1 MYFFSSLEH
10 PIRQNISNWS
20 DVTNILEHLLENE
33 LHINDSEHP
42 VMLTEMGQTSRR
54 QREKLTEVLVIICIS
69 LEFVYKTYLS
79 TPSLFLFSDLYHSLF
94 IIFTI
99 FIIVITFLLST
110 FYCLNFKKI

>member
-1 MYFFSSLEH
+1 MYNTIYFFSSQEH

-54 QREKLTEVLVIICIS
+54 QREKLTEVLLIICIAFC
-69 LEFVYKTYLS
+69 LK
-79 TPSLFLFSDLYHSLF
+79 LFLKF
-94 IIFTI
+94 IHPLHHCFYFLTCIMLMYY
-99 FIIVITFLLST
+99 VIRILSS
-110 FYCLNFKKI
+110 